1 MAEDNID
8 GFVARVYRND
18 HRDTIPY
25 RLFVPAAY
33 DKTQRYPLIL
43 WLHGAG
49 GIGRDNRKQ
58 FSSGN
63 YLGSHIWTRPEI
75 QAKHPAFVVVPQCPD
90 SVSCWGSRLPI
101 VLEILDSLNSEFS
114 IDSQRIYVA
123 GQSMGGF
130 GTWDMISLKPDLFA
144 AAVPLCGG
152 GNPAHAPGITKIPIW
167 AFHGAADTN
176 VPVTES
182 RRMISAVQQAGGTPR
197 YTEYK
202 GVGHNVWEKAFKEPE
217 LVEWLFAQHK

>member
-8 GFVARVYRND
+8 GFVGRVYKSQPRESV
-18 HRDTIPY
+18 PY
-25 RLFVPAAY
+25 RLFVPPAY
-33 DKTQRYPLIL
+33 DKTQKYPLIL

-49 GIGRDNRKQ
+49 GIGVDNRKQ

-63 YLGSHIWTRPEI
+63 RTGTHIWTRPEI
-75 QAKHPAFVVVPQCPD
+75 QSKHPAFVVVPQCPD
-90 SVSCWGSRLPI
+90 SLRCWGSHLPA
-101 VLEILDSLNSEFS
+101 VLEILEVLRSEFS

-144 AAVPLCGG
+144 AAIPLCGG
-152 GNPAHAPGITKIPIW
+152 GNT
-167 AFHGAADTN
+167 
-176 VPVTES
+176 
-182 RRMISAVQQAGGTPR
+182 MISAVQQAGGHPR

-202 GVGHNVWEKAFKEPE
+202 GVGHNVWDRAFKEPD
-217 LVEWLFAQHK
+217 LVEWLFAQHKQE